1 MGRGLPLVPGVHQDI
16 TRAERVKVRAQDR
29 HGKWFEVEADGL
41 MAIALQ
47 HENDHLDGKLMID
60 HLSPLKR
67 RIVHRAMQKRA
78 TQSGEA
84 AE

>member
-1 MGRGLPLVPGVHQDI
+1 MKRS
-16 TRAERVKVRAQDR
+16 ARVKVRAQDR
-29 HGKWFEVEADGL
+29 NGHWFELEAEQL
-41 MAIALQ
+41 LAVAVQ
-47 HENDHLDGKLMID
+47 HENDHLQGKLMID

-78 TQSGEA
+78 TSTGEA

>member
-1 MGRGLPLVPGVHQDI
+1 
-16 TRAERVKVRAQDR
+16 
-29 HGKWFEVEADGL
+29 
-41 MAIALQ
+41 
-47 HENDHLDGKLMID
+47 MID

-78 TQSGEA
+78 AQAGEA